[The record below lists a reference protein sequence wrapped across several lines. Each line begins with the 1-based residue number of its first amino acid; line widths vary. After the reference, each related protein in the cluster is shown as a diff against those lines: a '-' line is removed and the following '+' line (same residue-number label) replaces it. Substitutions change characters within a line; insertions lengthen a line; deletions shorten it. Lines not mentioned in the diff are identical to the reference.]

1 MDRAFGGEI
10 HCRATS
16 LCSIGRRRSETLLV
30 VTLCAASIVLHA
42 TEVSAQCAARDVL
55 RNHLTS
61 RAPSA
66 VTPPIPLGSA
76 DDVAVWK
83 AIKVGTFANIFAL
96 LGALDAAGC
105 SLGDAAAQIVARPA
119 FTLST
124 TKMEVELVA
133 VSVAELGFHNDAA
146 LIDIYAR
153 ARQLGFE
160 LAPAET
166 ALQLRLQYLDQPLG
180 ELVVGMEPIRTWTGE
195 PVILAVANGG
205 ERLVVIGRDGR
216 SDAQIPAT
224 SRFVFVRP
232 KVSASASAL
241 ATAAHG
247 FGATMASVHH

>member
-16 LCSIGRRRSETLLV
+16 LCSVERRRRETLLV
-30 VTLCAASIVLHA
+30 ATLCAASILLHVI
-42 TEVSAQCAARDVL
+42 EVRAQCTARDVL

-66 VTPPIPLGSA
+66 LTPPVPLSSA
-76 DDVAVWK
+76 DDLAVWK
-83 AIKVGTFANIFAL
+83 AVKVGTFANIFAL

-119 FTLST
+119 FTLSST
-124 TKMEVELVA
+124 RMEVELVA
-133 VSVAELGFHNDAA
+133 VSVAELGFHSDAAA
-146 LIDIYAR
+146 LIDVYAR

-180 ELVVGMEPIRTWTGE
+180 ELVVGMEPIRTWAGE

-216 SDAQIPAT
+216 PDAQIPTT

-232 KVSASASAL
+232 RVSASAL

-247 FGATMASVHH
+247 FDAAMSSVHH